1 MGNRPSTQ
9 SVAAIGIGNQTSST
23 HRSLAT
29 AGVHQFSI
37 KGHSVIAG
45 SDEPITSKPF
55 RVGGYEWT
63 IRYYPNG
70 ADAETGGQHVSVFL
84 CQNSPGDDAVTA
96 TFSFSCLQQDP
107 ASPTSAKEKN
117 KLCSYTGDF
126 SSEKSE
132 WGPGKFMSKADLAA
146 SGCLKDDCLVIRC
159 AVEVITKELTHD
171 DDHQHGAAV
180 VVVPPSDLTRDLGS
194 LLASGH
200 ATDITVEIGE
210 AKKFRAHRCVLAAR
224 SPVLRALLCS
234 KRSSICIK
242 DVDAAA
248 FEILLH
254 YMYHDD
260 LPMPL
265 RNACSK
271 GTTDMAQRV
280 IVATD
285 RYGMG
290 RLKLMC
296 ESKLSKMLDVDTVC
310 SILDFADGNNCAQL
324 KSCCFEYMLKDRKRL
339 KDIANTQ
346 GFKKLNQNCLSIACE
361 MLLKAL

>member
-1 MGNRPSTQ
+1 
-9 SVAAIGIGNQTSST
+9 VAAIGIGNQTSST

-70 ADAETGGQHVSVFL
+70 ADAEAEAGGQHVSVFL
-84 CQNSPGDDAVTA
+84 CQNSPGDVPVTA

-107 ASPTSAKEKN
+107 ASPTTAEEKN

-132 WGPGKFMSKADLAA
+132 WGPVKFMSKADLAA

-224 SPVLRALLCS
+224 SPVLCALLCS

-280 IVATD
+280 IAAAD

-296 ESKLSKMLDVDTVC
+296 ESKLSKILDVDTVC
-310 SILDFADGNNCAQL
+310 SILDFADGNDCAQL